1 MSEEEYLRTSFP
13 GVDREFR
20 DGKVIERGTPDSGH
34 SEVHGNAG
42 ACFVSLRRNDGL
54 PFYPRLSLRHRVRP
68 GRYLIPDVSVHWP
81 QRPSHPVPSTPP
93 LIVIEI
99 LSPDDRM
106 SAVVAKLKEYLDW
119 GVPHVWFVDPH
130 TRVLSVYD
138 RTGLHTVPQ
147 FEIPHVNRAMT
158 VAGLFD

>member
-1 MSEEEYLRTSFP
+1 VTEEQYLHTSFP
-13 GVDREFR
+13 GVDPEYR
-20 DGKVIERGTPDSGH
+20 DGQVIARGTPDTPH
-34 SEVHGNAG
+34 SEAQGNAG
-42 ACFVSLRRNDGL
+42 SYFVSLRKNAGL
-54 PFYPRLSLRHRVRP
+54 PFHGRLSLRHRVRA

-81 QRPSHPVPSTPP
+81 ERPSELIPSNPP

-106 SAVVAKLKEYLDW
+106 SVVLAKLEEYLNW

-138 RTGLHTVPQ
+138 RTGLHTVSQ
-147 FEIPHVNRAMT
+147 FEIPEANRPLTLAD
-158 VAGLFD
+158 LFD